1 MSDPIGPGLRER
13 LQRALG
19 GQYQLEQELG
29 RGGMGV
35 VFEARDSALDR
46 RVAIKVVHPA
56 LTNQD
61 GIVRRFLAEARMI
74 AKFRHPGIVAVH
86 AAGEADG
93 LLYYVMDRVEGETLR
108 DRLRREPKLSVQDAR
123 RITADVAL
131 ALDAAARAGLVHRD
145 VKPENILLD
154 GASGRPMLV
163 DFGIARAIA
172 GEPEGNE
179 PTTGRGVALGT
190 PAYMSPEQAAGED
203 VDARSDLYSLGV
215 VAYEMLTGAPPFTGS
230 HRVVISR
237 HLTDRPTPVE
247 KTRPDSPAA
256 LSGAVMRALEKHPDE
271 RWQTGEALSLALSGE
286 APAFPRPTTHK
297 RRGAMLAAAATVLL
311 VGAVAVKAITR
322 DGPPRGVNPRQSI
335 LGRPFA
341 NVRADSSG
349 EWLSDGSVNM
359 LSLALGQWND
369 LQVIGPERVH
379 DLMEAA
385 RIREGGTIGLD
396 QARRLAR
403 KAGVWTVV
411 LGEFDR
417 TGDTLRLAA
426 RVVDVASGKQV
437 DLARVEAPAGD
448 EVRPLFDQLA
458 AQLLDISGAPRG
470 ERVALAQ
477 STTRSVV
484 AYRAYLAGDGALN
497 RWDLPAAETALRKAI
512 AADSTFG
519 LAYYKLSV
527 TRGWIHG
534 ADDSMGSDA
543 IARAEAYAA
552 PLPVRE
558 QTMIHAYRTF
568 LQGANG
574 DARRL
579 YEDLLTKNP
588 GDPDAWY
595 GLGDA
600 WFHDDKQP
608 LPLRFTASMRAF
620 KRALELDPG
629 YALAFEHVNFILG
642 RASRQ
647 NPMWVLLPND
657 SISYV
662 YGETDRRLIDSSA
675 TAVAVK
681 RARAEAIRLARDW
694 AKLQPATPKAHEALL
709 AALIAAQDYDGA
721 AGEVARFR
729 AVVPNHP
736 ELPFDDARIRFASG
750 DAPRAAR
757 QLGASIDSLTPEDLR
772 PISGATD
779 AAERLVIAANVLAY
793 QGNVGQAAKLID
805 LANRVRY
812 GDPVAGSAAANER
825 DAMNWRMQGELY
837 AAVGVPT
844 AGMRRIWQSAAEA
857 SRSVP
862 PEKRAKLLAAGG
874 AAAVGLL
881 TSATPDESAVKEMQ
895 AMGGAPPAKEVRA
908 LMALEQ
914 NDKAAARKALAEPD
928 TAMMS
933 MKGPSYLV
941 FRRPLAAQAYYLLGD
956 YERALKLLEGFDGA
970 ELNADQFDMR
980 WGIVGRV
987 RLLRGAVYE
996 KLGRPDDAREQYK
1009 LALAQWSQADPDL
1022 QVFVQEAQQK
1032 LAQLQERS

>member
-1 MSDPIGPGLRER
+1 MSDPIGPDLRDR
-13 LQRALG
+13 LQQALG
-19 GQYQLEQELG
+19 IQYQLDRELG

-35 VFEARDSALDR
+35 VFEATDRTLDR

-56 LTNQD
+56 LTHQE

-108 DRLRREPKLSVQDAR
+108 DRLRREPKMSVDDTR

-145 VKPENILLD
+145 VKPENILID

-163 DFGIARAIA
+163 DFGIARAMA
-172 GEPEGNE
+172 GEPDGNE

-190 PAYMSPEQAAGED
+190 PAYMSPEQAAGEE

-256 LSGAVMRALEKHPDE
+256 LSGAIMRALEKHPDE
-271 RWQTGEALSLALSGE
+271 RWQTGEALSVALSGE
-286 APAFPRPTTHK
+286 TAAFPRRARK
-297 RRGAMLAAAATVLL
+297 RRFALLAGAAVLL
-311 VGAVAVKAITR
+311 VGAVAVKAMNR

-335 LGRPFA
+335 LVLPFA

-349 EWLSDGSVNM
+349 EWLRDGSVNM

-385 RIREGGTIGLD
+385 RIREGGVIGLD
-396 QARRLAR
+396 EARRLAR

-417 TGDTLRLAA
+417 SGDTLRLAA
-426 RVVDVASGKQV
+426 RVIDVASGKQV
-437 DLARVEAPAGD
+437 DLARAEAPTD
-448 EVRPLFDQLA
+448 EEVRPLFDQLA

-470 ERVALAQ
+470 DRVALAQ
-477 STTRSVV
+477 STTRSVA

-497 RWDLPAAETALRKAI
+497 HWDLPAAEASLRKAI

-534 ADDSMGSDA
+534 ADDSIGSDA
-543 IARAEAYAA
+543 IARAELYAGR
-552 PLPVRE
+552 LPVRE
-558 QTMIHAYRTF
+558 QTMIQAYRTF

-574 DARRL
+574 EARRL
-579 YEDLLTKNP
+579 YQELLAKNP

-600 WFHDDKQP
+600 WFHDEKQP
-608 LPLRFTASMRAF
+608 IPLRFTESMRAF

-657 SISYV
+657 SISFV
-662 YGETDRRLIDSSA
+662 YGEKDRRLIDS
-675 TAVAVK
+675 VAAREAIQ
-681 RARAEAIRLARDW
+681 RARAEAIHLARDW
-694 AKLQPATPKAHEALL
+694 ANLQPATAKAHEALL
-709 AALIAAQDYDGA
+709 AALIAAQDYNGA
-721 AGEVARFR
+721 GNEVARFR

-805 LANRVRY
+805 LANRVRF
-812 GDPVAGSAAANER
+812 GDPAAGSPAADER
-825 DAMNWRMQGELY
+825 DAWNWRMQGELY

-862 PEKRAKLLAAGG
+862 PEKRAKFLSAGG

-881 TSATPDESAVKEMQ
+881 TSATPDESALNEMQ
-895 AMGGAPPAKEVRA
+895 AMGGPQPAKEVRA
-908 LMALEQ
+908 LMALER
-914 NDKAAARKALAEPD
+914 NDKAGARRALAEPD
-928 TAMMS
+928 SAMIS
-933 MKGPSYLV
+933 MKGPQYLV

-956 YERALKLLEGFDGA
+956 YERALKLLEGFDGP

>member
-1 MSDPIGPGLRER
+1 MSEAIGPDLRER

-19 GQYQLEQELG
+19 AQYHLEQELG

-35 VFEARDSALDR
+35 VFEARDSTLDR
-46 RVAIKVVHPA
+46 RVAIKVVHPS
-56 LTNQD
+56 LTHHD

-108 DRLRREPKLSVQDAR
+108 DRLRREPRLSVDDAR

-145 VKPENILLD
+145 VKPENILID
-154 GASGRPMLV
+154 RASGRPMLV
-163 DFGIARAIA
+163 DFGIARAMA
-172 GEPEGNE
+172 EEPDGEE
-179 PTTGRGVALGT
+179 PTTGQGVALGT
-190 PAYMSPEQAAGED
+190 PAYMSPEQAAGEG

-247 KTRPDSPAA
+247 KARPDSPAA

-271 RWQTGEALSLALSGE
+271 RWQTGEALSSALTGEVSSLA
-286 APAFPRPTTHK
+286 PRRARK
-297 RRGAMLAAAATVLL
+297 RRLVAFASAALLL
-311 VGAVAVKAITR
+311 VGAVAVKAMNH

-335 LGRPFA
+335 LVLPFA

-349 EWLSDGSVNM
+349 EWLRDGSVNM

-385 RIREGGTIGLD
+385 HVRDDGAVGLAE
-396 QARRLAR
+396 ARRLAR

-417 TGDTLRLAA
+417 SGDTLRLAA
-426 RVVDVASGKQV
+426 RVVDVASGRQV

-458 AQLLDISGAPRG
+458 AQLLDISGAPQG

-497 RWDLPAAETALRKAI
+497 HWDLPAAEAALRKAI
-512 AADSTFG
+512 GADSTFG

-527 TRGWIHG
+527 TRGWMHG
-534 ADDSMGSDA
+534 AGDSIGAYA
-543 IARAEAYAA
+543 IARAEANASR
-552 PLPVRE
+552 LPVRE

-568 LQGANG
+568 IQGANA

-579 YEDLLTKNP
+579 YQDLLVKNP

-600 WFHDDKQP
+600 WFHDEKEP
-608 LPLRFTASMRAF
+608 LPLRFTESMRAF
-620 KRALELDPG
+620 KRSLALDPG

-642 RASRQ
+642 RASRP
-647 NPMWVLLPND
+647 NPAWVLLPGD
-657 SISYV
+657 SIAFV
-662 YGETDRRLIDSSA
+662 YGEKDKRLIDSAA
-675 TAVAVK
+675 TGLAVN

-694 AKLQPATPKAHEALL
+694 ANLQPATAKAHEALL

-721 AGEVARFR
+721 GNEVARFR
-729 AVVPNHP
+729 AVVPTHP

-757 QLGASIDSLTPEDLR
+757 QLGVSIDSLTPEDLR

-779 AAERLVIAANVLAY
+779 AAERLTIAANVLAY

-805 LANRVRY
+805 LANRVRF
-812 GDPVAGSAAANER
+812 GDPVAGTPEATER
-825 DAMNWRMQGELY
+825 DAWNWRMQGELY

-881 TSATPDESAVKEMQ
+881 TSATPDESAVTEMQ
-895 AMGGAPPAKEVRA
+895 AMGGTQPAKEVRA
-908 LMALEQ
+908 LMALEH
-914 NDKAAARKALAEPD
+914 NDQAAARKALAEPD

-941 FRRPLAAQAYYLLGD
+941 FRKPLAAQAYYLLGD
-956 YERALKLLEGFDGA
+956 YERALKLLEGYDGP

-987 RLLRGAVYE
+987 RLLRGAVLE
-996 KLGRPDDAREQYK
+996 KLGRPDDAREQYR

>member
-1 MSDPIGPGLRER
+1 MSDPIGPDLRDR

-19 GQYQLEQELG
+19 AQYQLERELG

-35 VFEARDSALDR
+35 VFEATDSALDR

-56 LTNQD
+56 LTHQD

-108 DRLRREPKLSVQDAR
+108 DRLRREPKMSVDDAR
-123 RITADVAL
+123 RITADVAM

-163 DFGIARAIA
+163 DFGIARAMA
-172 GEPEGNE
+172 GEAEGTE

-190 PAYMSPEQAAGED
+190 PAYMSPEQAAGEE

-247 KTRPDSPAA
+247 KARPDSPAA
-256 LSGAVMRALEKHPDE
+256 LSGAIMRALEKHPDE
-271 RWQTGEALSLALSGE
+271 RWQTGEALSTALSGE
-286 APAFPRPTTHK
+286 TAAFPRRARK
-297 RRGAMLAAAATVLL
+297 RRFALLAGAAVLL
-311 VGAVAVKAITR
+311 VGAVAVKAMNK

-335 LGRPFA
+335 LVLPFA

-349 EWLSDGSVNM
+349 EWLRDGSVNM

-385 RIREGGTIGLD
+385 RIRDGGVIGLD
-396 QARRLAR
+396 EARRLAR

-417 TGDTLRLAA
+417 SGDTLRLAA

-437 DLARVEAPAGD
+437 DLARVEAPTDD
-448 EVRPLFDQLA
+448 EVRPLFDRLA
-458 AQLLDISGAPRG
+458 ARLLDISGAPRG

-477 STTRSVV
+477 STTRSVE

-497 RWDLPAAETALRKAI
+497 HWDLPAAEAALRKAI

-527 TRGWIHG
+527 TRGWMHG
-534 ADDSMGSDA
+534 AGDSIGSDA
-543 IARAEAYAA
+543 IARAEVYAS

-558 QTMIHAYRTF
+558 QTMIQAYRTF

-579 YEDLLTKNP
+579 YQELLAKNP

-600 WFHDDKQP
+600 WFHDEKES
-608 LPLRFTASMRAF
+608 LPFRFTESMRAF

-657 SISYV
+657 SISFV
-662 YGETDRRLIDSSA
+662 YGDKERRLIDSAA
-675 TAVAVK
+675 TREAVQ

-694 AKLQPATPKAHEALL
+694 ANLQPATAKAHEALL
-709 AALIAAQDYDGA
+709 AALIAAQDYNGA
-721 AGEVARFR
+721 ENEVARFR

-757 QLGASIDSLTPEDLR
+757 QLGVSIDSLTPEDLR

-779 AAERLVIAANVLAY
+779 AAERLVIAANMLAY

-805 LANRVRY
+805 LANRVRF
-812 GDPVAGSAAANER
+812 GDPAAGSAAATER
-825 DAMNWRMQGELY
+825 DAWNWRMQGELY

-857 SRSVP
+857 SRSVA
-862 PEKRAKLLAAGG
+862 PEKRAKYLAAGG

-881 TSATPDESAVKEMQ
+881 TSATPDESAVNEMQ
-895 AMGGAPPAKEVRA
+895 AMGGTQPAKEVRA
-908 LMALEQ
+908 LMALEN
-914 NDKAAARKALAEPD
+914 NDKAGARKALAEPD
-928 TAMMS
+928 SLSMS

-956 YERALKLLEGFDGA
+956 YERALKLLEGFDGP

>member
-19 GQYQLEQELG
+19 EQYELERELG

-35 VFEARDSALDR
+35 VFEARDRTLDR
-46 RVAIKVVHPA
+46 RVAIKVVHPS
-56 LTNQD
+56 LTHHD

-74 AKFRHPGIVAVH
+74 ARFRHPGIVAVH

-93 LLYYVMDRVEGETLR
+93 LLYYVMDRVDGETLR
-108 DRLRREPKLSVQDAR
+108 DRLRREPRLSVDDAR
-123 RITADVAL
+123 RITVDVAM

-145 VKPENILLD
+145 VKPENILID
-154 GASGRPMLV
+154 ANSGRPMLV
-163 DFGIARAIA
+163 DFGIARAMA
-172 GEPEGNE
+172 AEPEGDE

-247 KTRPDSPAA
+247 KARPDSPAA

-271 RWQTGEALSLALSGE
+271 RWQTGEALSLALNGEGSG
-286 APAFPRPTTHK
+286 PLPRRARK
-297 RRGAMLAAAATVLL
+297 RRFAVLAGGVALL
-311 VGAVAVKAITR
+311 IGAVAVKAMNR
-322 DGPPRGVNPRQSI
+322 DGPPAGVNVRESI
-335 LGRPFA
+335 LVLPFA

-349 EWLSDGSVNM
+349 DWLRDGSVSM
-359 LSLALGQWND
+359 LSLSLGQWKD

-379 DLMEAA
+379 DLLESAHL
-385 RIREGGTIGLD
+385 RDDGGVGLEE
-396 QARRLAR
+396 ARRLAR

-417 TGDTLRLAA
+417 SGDTLRLAA
-426 RVVDVASGKQV
+426 RVIDVATGKQV
-437 DLARVEAPAGD
+437 DLARVEAPVGD

-458 AQLLDISGAPRG
+458 AQLLDISGAPQG
-470 ERVALAQ
+470 EWVGLAQ
-477 STTRSVV
+477 ATTRSVE
-484 AYRAYLAGDGALN
+484 AYRAYLAGASALN
-497 RWDLPAAETALRKAI
+497 RWDLPAAETLLRQAI

-519 LAYYKLSV
+519 LAYYKLAI
-527 TRGWIHG
+527 TRGWKYGGEDSIG
-534 ADDSMGSDA
+534 ANA
-543 IARAEAYAA
+543 IARAELFAGQ
-552 PLPVRE
+552 LPHRE

-568 LQGANG
+568 VQGASG

-579 YEDLLTKNP
+579 YEELLAKNP

-600 WFHDDKQP
+600 WFHDAKQP
-608 LPLRFTASMRAF
+608 LALRFTESMRAF
-620 KRALELDPG
+620 KRALALDPG
-629 YALAFEHVNFILG
+629 YALAFEHVNYILG
-642 RASRQ
+642 RASRP
-647 NPMWVLLPND
+647 NPPWVLLPGD
-657 SISYV
+657 SIAYAYNDKDQRV
-662 YGETDRRLIDSSA
+662 IDSA
-675 TAVAVK
+675 TTAVAVK
-681 RARAEAIRLARDW
+681 RARAETIRLARDW
-694 AKLQPATPKAHEALL
+694 ANLQPATARAHEALL
-709 AALIAAQDYDGA
+709 AALVAAEEFDA
-721 AGEVARFR
+721 AGNEVARFR

-736 ELPFDDARIRFASG
+736 ELPFDDARIRFATG

-757 QLGASIDSLTPEDLR
+757 QLGLSIDSLTAEDLR
-772 PISGATD
+772 PISGAPD

-793 QGNVGQAAKLID
+793 QGNVGRAAKLID
-805 LANRVRY
+805 LANRVRF
-812 GDPVAGSAAANER
+812 GDPVAGSPEAGER
-825 DAMNWRMQGELY
+825 DAWNWRMQGELY
-837 AAVGVPT
+837 AAVGAPA

-862 PEKRAKLLAAGG
+862 TEKRAKLLAAGG

-881 TSATPDESAVKEMQ
+881 TSATPDESAVNEMQ
-895 AMGGAPPAKEVRA
+895 AMGGGKPAKEVRA
-908 LMALEQ
+908 LMALEH
-914 NDKAAARKALAEPD
+914 NDKDGARKALAEPD
-928 TAMMS
+928 SAAMS
-933 MKGPSYLV
+933 MKGPSYTV

-956 YERALKLLEGFDGA
+956 YDRALKLLEGFDSTD
-970 ELNADQFDMR
+970 LNNDQFDMR

-987 RLLRGAVYE
+987 RLLRGAVLE

-1009 LALAQWSQADPDL
+1009 LALAQWTQADPDM

>member
-1 MSDPIGPGLRER
+1 MSEPTGPNLRER
-13 LQRALG
+13 LQQALG
-19 GQYQLEQELG
+19 TQYQLEHELG

-35 VFEARDSALDR
+35 VFEATDSKLDR

-56 LTNQD
+56 LTHHD

-108 DRLRREPKLSVQDAR
+108 DRLRREPRLSIDDAR
-123 RITADVAL
+123 RITADVAM

-145 VKPENILLD
+145 VKPENILID
-154 GASGRPMLV
+154 RASGRPMLV
-163 DFGIARAIA
+163 DFGIARAMA
-172 GEPEGNE
+172 GEPDGEE

-190 PAYMSPEQAAGED
+190 PAYMSPEQAAGEE

-237 HLTDRPTPVE
+237 HLTDRPTPVGNS
-247 KTRPDSPAA
+247 RPDSPVA
-256 LSGAVMRALEKHPDE
+256 LSGAIMRALEKHPDE
-271 RWQTGEALSLALSGE
+271 RWQTGEALSIALSGE
-286 APAFPRPTTHK
+286 HSPAPRRARK
-297 RRGAMLAAAATVLL
+297 RQRAVLAGATLLL
-311 VGAVAVKAITR
+311 VGAVAVKAMNH
-322 DGPPRGVNPRQSI
+322 DGPPRGTNPRQSI
-335 LGRPFA
+335 LVLPFA
-341 NVRADSSG
+341 NVRADSAG
-349 EWLSDGSVNM
+349 EWLRDGSVSM

-385 RIREGGTIGLD
+385 HLRDGGGVGLAE
-396 QARRLAR
+396 ARRLAR
-403 KAGVWTVV
+403 RAGVWTVV

-417 TGDTLRLAA
+417 SGDTLRLAA
-426 RVVDVASGKQV
+426 RVVDVATGRQV

-448 EVRPLFDQLA
+448 EVRPLFDELA
-458 AQLLDISGAPRG
+458 AQLLDISGAPQG
-470 ERVALAQ
+470 ERVGLAQ
-477 STTRSVV
+477 ATTRSVE

-497 RWDLPAAETALRKAI
+497 RWDLPAAEASLRRAI

-527 TRGWIHG
+527 TRGWMHG
-534 ADDSMGSDA
+534 GEDSIGANA
-543 IARAEAYAA
+543 IARAELYASR
-552 PLPVRE
+552 LPKRE

-568 LQGANG
+568 IQGANAE
-574 DARRL
+574 ARRL
-579 YEDLLTKNP
+579 YEELLRKNP

-608 LPLRFTASMRAF
+608 LPMRFTASMRAF
-620 KRALELDPG
+620 KRALALDPG

-647 NPMWVLLPND
+647 NPMWVLLPGD
-657 SISYV
+657 SIAFI
-662 YGETDRRLIDSSA
+662 YGDKDRRLVDTVA
-675 TAVAVK
+675 TALAVK

-694 AKLQPATPKAHEALL
+694 ANLQPATARAHEALL

-721 AGEVARFR
+721 GSEVARFR

-736 ELPFDDARIRFASG
+736 ELSFDAARIRFASG

-757 QLGASIDSLTPEDLR
+757 QLGVSIDSLTPEDLR

-779 AAERLVIAANVLAY
+779 AAERLAIAANVLAY

-805 LANRVRY
+805 LANRVRF
-812 GDPVAGSAAANER
+812 GDPAAGTALANER
-825 DAMNWRMQGELY
+825 DTWNWRMQGELY
-837 AAVGVPT
+837 AAVGVPS

-862 PEKRAKLLAAGG
+862 AEKRARLLSAGG

-881 TSATPDESAVKEMQ
+881 TSVTPDESAVTEMQ
-895 AMGGAPPAKEVRA
+895 AMGGVQPVKEVRA
-908 LMALEQ
+908 LMALEH
-914 NDKAAARKALAEPD
+914 NDQAGARKALAEPD
-928 TAMMS
+928 TAMVS
-933 MKGPSYLV
+933 MKGPQYTV

-956 YERALKLLEGFDGA
+956 YERALKLLEGFDGP

-980 WGIVGRV
+980 WGILGRV
-987 RLLRGAVYE
+987 RLLRGAVLE

-1009 LALAQWSQADPDL
+1009 LALAQWTQADPDL

>member
-13 LQRALG
+13 LQQALG

-35 VFEARDSALDR
+35 VFEARDSTLDR

-108 DRLRREPKLSVQDAR
+108 DRLRREPKLSVDDAR

-145 VKPENILLD
+145 VKPENILID
-154 GASGRPMLV
+154 RASGRPMLV

-247 KTRPDSPAA
+247 KARPDSPAA

-286 APAFPRPTTHK
+286 APAFPRRARK
-297 RRGAMLAAAATVLL
+297 RRVAMLAGAALL
-311 VGAVAVKAITR
+311 LIGAVAVKAINR

-335 LGRPFA
+335 LVLPFA

-349 EWLSDGSVNM
+349 EWLRDGSVNM

-396 QARRLAR
+396 EARRLAR

-417 TGDTLRLAA
+417 SGDTLRLAA

-458 AQLLDISGAPRG
+458 AQLLDISGAPSG

-477 STTRSVV
+477 STTRSVE

-497 RWDLPAAETALRKAI
+497 RWDLPAAETSLRKAI

-543 IARAEAYAA
+543 IARAEAYAG

-579 YEDLLTKNP
+579 YQDLLTRNP

-608 LPLRFTASMRAF
+608 VPLRFTESMRAF

-662 YGETDRRLIDSSA
+662 YGEKDRRLIDSA
-675 TAVAVK
+675 TTATAVK
-681 RARAEAIRLARDW
+681 RARGEAIRLARDW
-694 AKLQPATPKAHEALL
+694 ANLQPATPKAHEALL

-721 AGEVARFR
+721 ASEVARFR

-772 PISGATD
+772 PIAGATD

-812 GDPVAGSAAANER
+812 GNPAAGSAAANER
-825 DAMNWRMQGELY
+825 DVMNWRMQGELY

-844 AGMRRIWQSAAEA
+844 AAMRRIWQSAAEA

-895 AMGGAPPAKEVRA
+895 AMGGAQPAKEVRA

-928 TAMMS
+928 TVAMS

>member
-1 MSDPIGPGLRER
+1 MSDPTGPGLRER

-19 GQYQLEQELG
+19 TQYRLEHELG

-35 VFEARDSALDR
+35 VFEATDSNLER

-56 LTNQD
+56 LTHHDN
-61 GIVRRFLAEARMI
+61 IVRRFLAEARMI

-93 LLYYVMDRVEGETLR
+93 LLYYVMDRVDGETLR
-108 DRLRREPKLSVQDAR
+108 DRLRREPRLSVDDTR
-123 RITADVAL
+123 RITADVAM

-145 VKPENILLD
+145 VKPENILND
-154 GASGRPMLV
+154 RASGRPMLV
-163 DFGIARAIA
+163 DFGIARAMA
-172 GEPEGNE
+172 GEPEGDE

-190 PAYMSPEQAAGED
+190 PAYMSPEQAAGEE

-247 KTRPDSPAA
+247 KSRPDSPVA
-256 LSGAVMRALEKHPDE
+256 LSGAIMRALEKHPDE
-271 RWQTGEALSLALSGE
+271 RWQTGEALSTALSGE
-286 APAFPRPTTHK
+286 HSPAPRRARK
-297 RRGAMLAAAATVLL
+297 RRRAIL
-311 VGAVAVKAITR
+311 AVAVLLLVSAVALKAR
-322 DGPPRGVNPRQSI
+322 NHDGPPSGTNPRQSI
-335 LGRPFA
+335 LVLPFA

-349 EWLSDGSVNM
+349 EWLRDGSVSM

-385 RIREGGTIGLD
+385 HIGDGGVVGLD
-396 QARRLAR
+396 EARRLAR
-403 KAGVWTVV
+403 RAGVWTVV

-417 TGDTLRLAA
+417 SGDTLRLAA

-458 AQLLDISGAPRG
+458 AQLLDISGAPQG
-470 ERVALAQ
+470 ERVGLAQ
-477 STTRSVV
+477 ATTRSVE

-497 RWDLPAAETALRKAI
+497 HWDLPAAEASLRKAI

-519 LAYYKLSV
+519 LAYYKLSI
-527 TRGWIHG
+527 TRGWMHG
-534 ADDSMGSDA
+534 GEDSIGANA
-543 IARAEAYAA
+543 IARAELYASR
-552 PLPVRE
+552 LPARE

-568 LQGANG
+568 IEGADA

-579 YEDLLTKNP
+579 YQELLVKNP

-608 LPLRFTASMRAF
+608 LPLRFTESMRAF
-620 KRALELDPG
+620 KRALALDPG
-629 YALAFEHVNFILG
+629 YALAFEHVNYILG

-647 NPMWVLLPND
+647 NPMWVLLPGD
-657 SISYV
+657 SIAMIYN
-662 YGETDRRLIDSSA
+662 DKDKRIIDSAA
-675 TAVAVK
+675 TSLAVT

-694 AKLQPATPKAHEALL
+694 ANLQPATAKAHEALL

-721 AGEVARFR
+721 GSEVARFR

-736 ELPFDDARIRFASG
+736 ELAFDDARIRFASG

-772 PISGATD
+772 PINGATD
-779 AAERLVIAANVLAY
+779 AAERLAIAANVLAY

-805 LANRVRY
+805 LANRVRF
-812 GDPVAGSAAANER
+812 GDPEAGTALANER
-825 DAMNWRMQGELY
+825 DAWNWRMQGELY
-837 AAVGVPT
+837 AATGVPT

-881 TSATPDESAVKEMQ
+881 TSATPDESAMKEMQ
-895 AMGGAPPAKEVRA
+895 AMGGAQPAKEVRA
-908 LMALEQ
+908 LMALEH
-914 NDKAAARKALAEPD
+914 NDQAGARKALAEPD
-928 TAMMS
+928 SMSMS

-956 YERALKLLEGFDGA
+956 YERALKLLEGFDGP

-980 WGIVGRV
+980 WGILGRV
-987 RLLRGAVYE
+987 RLLRGAVLE

-1009 LALAQWSQADPDL
+1009 LALAQWTQADPDL

>member
-1 MSDPIGPGLRER
+1 MSEPIGPDLRER

-19 GQYQLEQELG
+19 TQYQLERELG

-35 VFEARDSALDR
+35 VFEARDSTLDR

-56 LTNQD
+56 LTHHG

-86 AAGEADG
+86 AAGESDG

-108 DRLRREPKLSVQDAR
+108 DRLRREPRLSVDDAR
-123 RITADVAL
+123 RITADVAM

-145 VKPENILLD
+145 VKPENILID
-154 GASGRPMLV
+154 RASGRPMLV
-163 DFGIARAIA
+163 DFGIARAMA
-172 GEPEGNE
+172 GEPEGDE

-190 PAYMSPEQAAGED
+190 PAYMSPEQAAGEE

-247 KTRPDSPAA
+247 KARPDSPVA

-271 RWQTGEALSLALSGE
+271 RWQTGEALSNALSGE
-286 APAFPRPTTHK
+286 ATAARRRAPR
-297 RRGAMLAAAATVLL
+297 RRIAALAGASLVL
-311 VGAVAVKAITR
+311 VSAVALMGR
-322 DGPPRGVNPRQSI
+322 SGDGPPRGTNPRQSI
-335 LGRPFA
+335 LVLPFA

-349 EWLSDGSVNM
+349 EWLRDGSVSM

-379 DLMEAA
+379 DLMEASHM
-385 RIREGGTIGLD
+385 REGGAVGLD
-396 QARRLAR
+396 EARRLAR

-417 TGDTLRLAA
+417 SGDTLRLAA
-426 RVVDVASGKQV
+426 RVVDVATGKQV
-437 DLARVEAPAGD
+437 DLARVEAPVDD

-458 AQLLDISGAPRG
+458 AQLLDISGAPQG
-470 ERVALAQ
+470 ERVGLAQ
-477 STTRSVV
+477 ATTRSVE

-497 RWDLPAAETALRKAI
+497 HWNLPAAEASLRKAI

-527 TRGWIHG
+527 TRGWMLG
-534 ADDSMGSDA
+534 AGDSIGANA
-543 IARAEAYAA
+543 IARAELYATQ
-552 PLPVRE
+552 LPVRE

-568 LQGANG
+568 IQGANA

-579 YEDLLTKNP
+579 YQELLLKNP

-608 LPLRFTASMRAF
+608 LPLRFTESMRAF
-620 KRALELDPG
+620 KRALALDPG
-629 YALAFEHVNFILG
+629 YALAFEHVNYVLG
-642 RASRQ
+642 RASRP
-647 NPMWVLLPND
+647 NPPWVLLPGD
-657 SISYV
+657 SIAFV
-662 YGETDRRLIDSSA
+662 YGDKDKRLVDSAA
-675 TAVAVK
+675 TTLAVT

-694 AKLQPATPKAHEALL
+694 ANLQPATAKAHEALL

-721 AGEVARFR
+721 GSEVARFR
-729 AVVPNHP
+729 AVVPKHP

-757 QLGASIDSLTPEDLR
+757 QLGVSIDSLTPEDLR
-772 PISGATD
+772 PIAGATD
-779 AAERLVIAANVLAY
+779 AAERLTIAANVLAY

-805 LANRVRY
+805 LANRVRF
-812 GDPVAGSAAANER
+812 GDPVAGTPEATER
-825 DAMNWRMQGELY
+825 DAWNWRMQGELY

-857 SRSVP
+857 SRSVA

-881 TSATPDESAVKEMQ
+881 TSATPDESAVTEMQ
-895 AMGGAPPAKEVRA
+895 TMSGAQPAKEVRA
-908 LMALEQ
+908 LMALEH
-914 NDKAAARKALAEPD
+914 NDQAAARKALAEPD
-928 TAMMS
+928 SLTMS
-933 MKGPSYLV
+933 LKGPSYLV

-956 YERALKLLEGFDGA
+956 YERALKLLEGFDGP

-987 RLLRGAVYE
+987 RLLRGAVLE

>member
-1 MSDPIGPGLRER
+1 MSEPIGPDLRER

-19 GQYQLEQELG
+19 TQYQLERELG

-35 VFEARDSALDR
+35 VFEARDSTLDR

-56 LTNQD
+56 LTHHG

-86 AAGEADG
+86 AAGESDG

-108 DRLRREPKLSVQDAR
+108 DRLRREPRLSVDDAR
-123 RITADVAL
+123 RITADVAM

-145 VKPENILLD
+145 VKPENILID
-154 GASGRPMLV
+154 RASGRPMLV
-163 DFGIARAIA
+163 DFGIARAMA
-172 GEPEGNE
+172 GEPEGDE

-190 PAYMSPEQAAGED
+190 PAYMSPEQAAGEE

-247 KTRPDSPAA
+247 KARPDSPVA

-271 RWQTGEALSLALSGE
+271 RWQTGEALSNALSGE
-286 APAFPRPTTHK
+286 ATAARRRAPR
-297 RRGAMLAAAATVLL
+297 RRIAALAGASLVL
-311 VGAVAVKAITR
+311 VSAVALMGR
-322 DGPPRGVNPRQSI
+322 SGDGPPRGTNPRQSI
-335 LGRPFA
+335 LVLPFA

-349 EWLSDGSVNM
+349 EWLRDGSVSM

-379 DLMEAA
+379 DLMEASHM
-385 RIREGGTIGLD
+385 REGGAVGLD
-396 QARRLAR
+396 EARRLAR

-417 TGDTLRLAA
+417 SGDTLRLAA
-426 RVVDVASGKQV
+426 RVVDVATGKQV
-437 DLARVEAPAGD
+437 DLARVEAPVDD

-458 AQLLDISGAPRG
+458 AQLLDISGAPQG
-470 ERVALAQ
+470 ERVGLAQ
-477 STTRSVV
+477 ATTRSVE

-497 RWDLPAAETALRKAI
+497 HWNLPAAEASLRKAI

-527 TRGWIHG
+527 TRGWMLG
-534 ADDSMGSDA
+534 AGDSIGANA
-543 IARAEAYAA
+543 IARAELYATQ
-552 PLPVRE
+552 LPVRE

-568 LQGANG
+568 IQGANA

-579 YEDLLTKNP
+579 YQELLLKNP

-608 LPLRFTASMRAF
+608 LPLRFTESMRAF
-620 KRALELDPG
+620 KRALALDPG
-629 YALAFEHVNFILG
+629 YALAFEHVNYVLG
-642 RASRQ
+642 RASRP
-647 NPMWVLLPND
+647 NPPWVLLPGD
-657 SISYV
+657 SIAFV
-662 YGETDRRLIDSSA
+662 YGDKDKRLVDSAA
-675 TAVAVK
+675 TTLAVT

-694 AKLQPATPKAHEALL
+694 ANLQPATAKAHEALL

-721 AGEVARFR
+721 GSEVARFR
-729 AVVPNHP
+729 AVVPKHP

-757 QLGASIDSLTPEDLR
+757 QLGVSIDSLTPEDLR
-772 PISGATD
+772 PIAGATD
-779 AAERLVIAANVLAY
+779 AAERLTIAANVLAY

-805 LANRVRY
+805 LANRVRF
-812 GDPVAGSAAANER
+812 GDPVAGTPEATER
-825 DAMNWRMQGELY
+825 DAWNWRMQGELY

-857 SRSVP
+857 SRSVA

-881 TSATPDESAVKEMQ
+881 TSATPDESAVTEMQ
-895 AMGGAPPAKEVRA
+895 TMSGAQPAKEVRA
-908 LMALEQ
+908 LMALEH
-914 NDKAAARKALAEPD
+914 NDQAAARKALAEPD
-928 TAMMS
+928 SLTMS

-956 YERALKLLEGFDGA
+956 YERALKLLEGFDGP

-987 RLLRGAVYE
+987 RLLRGAVLE

>member
-1 MSDPIGPGLRER
+1 MNDPTGPDLRER

-19 GQYQLEQELG
+19 AQYQLEQELG

-35 VFEARDSALDR
+35 VFEARDGTLDR

-56 LTNQD
+56 LIHHD

-93 LLYYVMDRVEGETLR
+93 LLYYVMDHVEGETLR
-108 DRLRREPKLSVQDAR
+108 DRLRREPRLTVEDAR
-123 RITADVAL
+123 RITADVAM

-163 DFGIARAIA
+163 DFGIARAMAA
-172 GEPEGNE
+172 GEPSGDE

-286 APAFPRPTTHK
+286 GVAARRRAP
-297 RRGAMLAAAATVLL
+297 RRRIAAMAGAALVL
-311 VGAVAVKAITR
+311 VSAVALMAR
-322 DGPPRGVNPRQSI
+322 SGDGPPRGTNPRQSI
-335 LGRPFA
+335 LVLPFA
-341 NVRADSSG
+341 NVRADSAG
-349 EWLSDGSVNM
+349 EWLRDGSVNM

-385 RIREGGTIGLD
+385 HIRDGGIVGLD
-396 QARRLAR
+396 EARRLAR

-417 TGDTLRLAA
+417 SGDTLRLAA
-426 RVVDVASGKQV
+426 RVVDVATGKQV
-437 DLARVEAPAGD
+437 DLARVEAPADD

-458 AQLLDISGAPRG
+458 AQLLDIAGAPQS
-470 ERVALAQ
+470 ERVGLAQ
-477 STTRSVV
+477 ATTRSVE
-484 AYRAYLAGDGALN
+484 AYRAYLAGGGALN
-497 RWDLPAAETALRKAI
+497 HWDLPAAEASLRQAI

-527 TRGWIHG
+527 TRGWMYG
-534 ADDSMGSDA
+534 GGDSVGSDA
-543 IARAEAYAA
+543 IARAELYAGSL
-552 PLPVRE
+552 PLKE

-568 LQGANG
+568 TQGANG

-579 YEDLLTKNP
+579 YGEILAKNP

-600 WFHDDKQP
+600 WFHDEKQP
-608 LPLRFTASMRAF
+608 IALRFTESMRAF
-620 KRALELDPG
+620 KRALALDPG

-647 NPMWVLLPND
+647 NPIWVLLPAD
-657 SISYV
+657 SIGYV
-662 YGETDRRLIDSSA
+662 YGEQDRRLIDSAA
-675 TAVAVK
+675 TAAAVK
-681 RARAEAIRLARDW
+681 RAREEAIRLARDW
-694 AKLQPATPKAHEALL
+694 ANLQPATAKAHEALL

-721 AGEVARFR
+721 RSEVARFR

-736 ELPFDDARIRFASG
+736 ELPFDDARIRFAAG
-750 DAPRAAR
+750 DASRAAR
-757 QLGASIDSLTPEDLR
+757 QLGASIDSLTPEDLQ

-805 LANRVRY
+805 LANRVRF
-812 GDPVAGSAAANER
+812 GDPAAGSPAAGER
-825 DAMNWRMQGELY
+825 DAWTWRMQGELY
-837 AAVGVPT
+837 AAVGVPA

-862 PEKRAKLLAAGG
+862 PERRTKLLAAGG

-881 TSATPDESAVKEMQ
+881 TSATPDESAVNEMQ
-895 AMGGAPPAKEVRA
+895 AMSGSQPAREVRA
-908 LMALEQ
+908 LMALER
-914 NDKAAARKALAEPD
+914 NDKASARKALAEPD
-928 TAMMS
+928 TASTS
-933 MKGPSYLV
+933 MKGPQYLV
-941 FRRPLAAQAYYLLGD
+941 FKRPLAAQAYYLLGD
-956 YERALKLLEGFDGA
+956 YERALKLLEGFDGP

-980 WGIVGRV
+980 WGILGRV
-987 RLLRGAVYE
+987 RLLRGAVLE

-1022 QVFVQEAQQK
+1022 QVFVREAQQK